1 MEKERNK
8 MAKRKITTALGVAG
22 MLALISGLSL
32 HSAGQTRRGLSE
44 GQECSEA
51 TLQGEYLIIGRADS
65 RSDSP
70 NPARPLVFAGVRI
83 FDGEGNLSQIE
94 TVSRGGEI
102 LHEEEPGTYTLDSNC
117 IGTVTVLTPPPAR
130 SFDIFVARDGSEG
143 VAVGTATGGIASHTF
158 KRR

>member
-1 MEKERNK
+1 
-8 MAKRKITTALGVAG
+8 MAKTKILTLTTTLGVAS
-22 MLALISGLSL
+22 MLALIIGLASR
-32 HSAGQTRRGLSE
+32 AGGQAGGGLSE
-44 GQECSEA
+44 GSKHQECSEA

-70 NPARPLVFAGVRI
+70 NPTRPLVFAGVRT

-102 LHEEEPGTYTLDSNC
+102 LHEEERGTYTLDSNC
-117 IGTVTVLTPPPAR
+117 IGEMTVATRT
-130 SFDIFVARDGSEG
+130 FDIFVARDGSEG